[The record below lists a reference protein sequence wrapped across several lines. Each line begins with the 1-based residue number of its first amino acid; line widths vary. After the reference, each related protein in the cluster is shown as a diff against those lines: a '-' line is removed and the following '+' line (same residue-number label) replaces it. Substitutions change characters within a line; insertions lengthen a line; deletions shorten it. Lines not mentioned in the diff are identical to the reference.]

1 MCTYLIEQGFNLLLL
16 LPLTDLVRVSHLE
29 ELRGDLNEPF
39 WLDGSHVMAVL
50 ARRQDQFVVD
60 TPFGVAIEQRGRW
73 VDVHRCAF
81 HKRLVAFLGI
91 LLRRVSEVARADCS
105 ADAVV
110 VLARRDDVMLVSNTR
125 VELTTCRREGMERR
139 TCP

>member
-50 ARRQDQFVVD
+50 ARR
-60 TPFGVAIEQRGRW
+60 
-73 VDVHRCAF
+73 
-81 HKRLVAFLGI
+81 
-91 LLRRVSEVARADCS
+91 
-105 ADAVV
+105 
-110 VLARRDDVMLVSNTR
+110 
-125 VELTTCRREGMERR
+125 
-139 TCP
+139 